1 MNPSATLTTTWRE
14 QAKWSGTAT
23 SLKKQIEHIR
33 SWALALLVA
42 AVTLETLSLQLGIYW
57 GAHSVGSR
65 ALAVIGAILMAI
77 TGVLHNRSQL
87 KDRMTMWTRARS
99 ASEALKEHVYRYLTH
114 TGLYDTDDPDRVLS
128 ATVAR
133 ITSHIKDLEAQ
144 TTPIPIPERTPP
156 PSLEIEAYV
165 TKRVEEQISG
175 YYRPRSKALARRR
188 DQWRM
193 GQNILL
199 FGGAVFCGIATF
211 FPSAGL
217 AAWVGVLTTITG
229 AIGTHIEGTRFDQLI
244 IGYQATALRLEFL
257 RNEWRDS
264 LSKKELKPHEKTDF
278 INRCEEAISVE
289 NQAWMAE
296 WITNPVSLPTLA
308 K

>member
-1 MNPSATLTTTWRE
+1 VTSSATLTTTWRE
-14 QAKWSGTAT
+14 QAKWSGTAS

-33 SWALALLVA
+33 SWTLALLIA
-42 AVTLETLSLQLGIYW
+42 TVTLETLSLQLGLYW
-57 GAHSVGSR
+57 GAHSVSSR
-65 ALAVIGAILMAI
+65 ALAFLGAILMAF
-77 TGVLHNRSQL
+77 TGVFHNRSQF

-128 ATVAR
+128 ATATR
-133 ITSHIKDLEAQ
+133 ITSHIKDLEAH
-144 TTPIPIPERTPP
+144 TTAIPVPERTPP
-156 PSLEIEAYV
+156 PSLDIEAYV
-165 TKRVEEQISG
+165 TKRVEEQITG

-188 DQWRM
+188 DQWRI

-199 FGGAVFCGIATF
+199 YGGAIFGAVATF
-211 FPSAGL
+211 FPAAGL
-217 AAWVGVLTTITG
+217 TAWIGVFTTITG
-229 AIGTHIEGTRFDQLI
+229 AIGAHIEGTRFDQLI

-264 LSKKELKPHEKTDF
+264 LSKKELASVEKSDF
-278 INRCEEAISVE
+278 IDKCEEAISVE
-289 NQAWMAE
+289 NQAWMTE
-296 WITNPVSLPTLA
+296 WATKPLSFPTLE